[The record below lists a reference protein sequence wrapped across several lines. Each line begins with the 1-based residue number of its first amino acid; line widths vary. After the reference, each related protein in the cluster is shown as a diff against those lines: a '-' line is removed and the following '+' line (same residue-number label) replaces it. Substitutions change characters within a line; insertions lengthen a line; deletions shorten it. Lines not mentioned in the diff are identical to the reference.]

1 MLQSII
7 HEVSNLNGI
16 IIGPGIGRDKF
27 MQDYMADIL
36 KQVIY
41 NLILVSS
48 LKLGKKFKRYK

>member
-7 HEVSNLNGI
+7 NEVSNLNSI

-36 KQVIY
+36 KQVTQ
-41 NLILVSS
+41 
-48 LKLGKKFKRYK
+48 

>member
-27 MQDYMADIL
+27 MQDYMTDIL
-36 KQVIY
+36 KQVI
-41 NLILVSS
+41 
-48 LKLGKKFKRYK
+48 